1 MSKTK
6 EITTENKFDK
16 LSDTMSIT
24 DIKDDDDLLDE
35 MLENDDE
42 GNVSPCKGEEI
53 KEDNT
58 KEETQAVSWTAIA
71 NGNGKKQKLAM
82 SREKFADFSEIQ
94 LCKVL
99 GEIKIK
105 SYRASR
111 PGQTRVL
118 KYLKNDLYELAFIV
132 CALSNE
138 LNQMTNGKMEW
149 PTKFRQTL
157 ESDKWF
163 TEFKNYFNKKNPKY
177 LCRSEL
183 LVREFL
189 SK

>member
-1 MSKTK
+1 
-6 EITTENKFDK
+6 
-16 LSDTMSIT
+16 MSIA
-24 DIKDDDDLLDE
+24 DIKDDDDSLDE

-42 GNVSPCKGEEI
+42 KNVSPCEGEE
-53 KEDNT
+53 T
-58 KEETQAVSWTAIA
+58 KEKNAKEKIQAVSWTAIA
-71 NGNGKKQKLAM
+71 NGNGKIQKLTL
-82 SREKFADFSEIQ
+82 SRERFANFSEIQ

-138 LNQMTNGKMEW
+138 LNRMTNGKTEW
-149 PTKFRQTL
+149 PKKFRQAL

>member
-1 MSKTK
+1 MSKAK

-16 LSDTMSIT
+16 LSDTMSI

-35 MLENDDE
+35 MLENEDE
-42 GNVSPCKGEEI
+42 GNVSPGKGEEI
-53 KEDNT
+53 KEDNA
-58 KEETQAVSWTAIA
+58 KEEIQAVSWTATA

-105 SYRASR
+105 SYKASR
-111 PGQTRVL
+111 LSQTRVL

-138 LNQMTNGKMEW
+138 LNQMTNGKTEW
-149 PTKFRQTL
+149 PAKFRQAL

-163 TEFKNYFNKKNPKY
+163 NEFKNYFNKKNPKY